1 MRPVVFD
8 TDIGSDV
15 DDILAL
21 TLLAKAP
28 ELKLLGVTTVYG
40 DTQLRARVAAV
51 TCKLLER
58 DDVQIVPGAS
68 QTLAKRQMYWA
79 GHEGEGVPGLTEA
92 KIDDAPPAHVYLGKL
107 AEEAAGELEVLATG
121 PLTNI
126 ANAITTS
133 PESLRKIKRLYLM
146 GGAFWLDRAEHNIK
160 CDPEAA
166 TIVFN
171 SGLPITAI
179 GLDLTLRVWMDEN
192 DLQQIAQVGGGLGSM
207 LEGQVRRWW
216 AFRNT
221 DRSNPHDPLAAL
233 AMIRPD
239 LFLFE
244 DWDVTIERKGVI
256 EGFTRTTN
264 PGRGSVSLGADVFV
278 RSAEKEIIKR
288 IVS

>member
-21 TLLAKAP
+21 VLLAKAP

-40 DTQLRARVAAV
+40 DTQLRAKVAAV

-58 DDVQIVPGAS
+58 DDICIVPGVS
-68 QTLAKRQMYWA
+68 QTLAKRQVYWA
-79 GHEGEGVPGLTEA
+79 GHEGEGVPGLAETKMDE
-92 KIDDAPPAHVYLGKL
+92 APPAHVYIATL
-107 AEEAAGELEVLATG
+107 AEEMAGDLEVLATG

-126 ANAITTS
+126 ANAITAS
-133 PESLRKIKRLYLM
+133 PGSLRKIKRLYLM

-166 TIVFN
+166 TIVFS

-179 GLDLTLRVWMDEN
+179 GLDLTLRVWMDEK
-192 DLQQIAQVGGGLGSM
+192 DLQQIAQLGGGLGSM

-221 DRSNPHDPLAAL
+221 DRGNPHDPLAAL

-244 DWDVTIERKGVI
+244 NWDVTIEKKNVI

-264 PGRGSVSLGADVFV
+264 PGTGSVSLGADVFV
-278 RSAEKEIIKR
+278 RTAEKEIIKT

>member
-21 TLLAKAP
+21 TLLARAP

-58 DDVQIVPGAS
+58 NGVHIVPGAS
-68 QTLAKRQMYWA
+68 QTLTKRQVYWA
-79 GHEGEGVPGLTEA
+79 GHEGYGIPGLGEA
-92 KIDDAPPAHVYLGKL
+92 KINNAQPAHEYIAKL
-107 AEEAAGELEVLATG
+107 AEETARELEILATG

-126 ANAITTS
+126 ALAITS
-133 PESLRKIKRLYLM
+133 APESLRKIKRLYLM

-166 TIVFN
+166 TIVFD
-171 SGLPITAI
+171 SGLPVTAI
-179 GLDLTLRVWMDEN
+179 GLDLTLRVWMDEK
-192 DLQQIAQVGGGLGSM
+192 DLQQIAQAGGGVGPM

-233 AMIRPD
+233 AMVRPD
-239 LFLFE
+239 LFFFE
-244 DWDVTIERKGVI
+244 NWDVAIEKRGVI

-264 PGRGSVSLGADVFV
+264 PGAGRVSLGSDVFV
-278 RSAEKEIIKR
+278 RRVEKEIIRR